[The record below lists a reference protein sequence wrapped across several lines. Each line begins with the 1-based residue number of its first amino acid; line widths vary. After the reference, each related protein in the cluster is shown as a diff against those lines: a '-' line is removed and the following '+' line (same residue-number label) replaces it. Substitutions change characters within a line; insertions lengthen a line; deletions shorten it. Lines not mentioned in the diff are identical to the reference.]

1 MDFTGIFNA
10 IMSAFNADKLGEVS
24 ADAVPDKIIKK
35 VRFDDQEKMTPQAT
49 QATQTPQQSKKVKD
63 TAVFKTKT
71 PTSSPQK
78 LSPPTSSPPTLSP
91 PTSSL
96 KIKKVKEKRGQGTE
110 VKKTKSIIRKKREKL
125 ESFFKKLKERDKNI
139 IKEQIEEYDI
149 VEKYAKKNNLDI
161 RILLENLD
169 SYKALLFLKKLS
181 RQDTGSAS
189 ITMGQYSAD
198 RKMLTHKSPEMEGWS
213 HKFRKEHKQLFNSLA
228 NAGLDPLNQNNK
240 QGGSSFKNLVPSNSP
255 KPNKPAQTPTTPGST
270 RVRGG

>member
-10 IMSAFNADKLGEVS
+10 IMSAFNADKLGEAS
-24 ADAVPDKIIKK
+24 ADAVPDKKIIKK

-49 QATQTPQQSKKVKD
+49 QTPQQSKKVKD
-63 TAVFKTKT
+63 TAVFETKT
-71 PTSSPQK
+71 PP
-78 LSPPTSSPPTLSP
+78 LPPTSSPPAP
-91 PTSSL
+91 PKTSRTESERRRRSE
-96 KIKKVKEKRGQGTE
+96 KEGRGEQRTE
-110 VKKTKSIIRKKREKL
+110 VKQKRSIIRKEQLEKL
-125 ESFFKKLKERDKNI
+125 GSFFKKLKKRDKNI
-139 IKEQIEEYDI
+139 IKKQIEEYDI